1 MKIDLESLSAE
12 PLVYMLMHS
21 GAFVAVVGTVFFTI
35 GLLFGYATWGR
46 YKRQTRE
53 LLGEAASMKEEIA
66 QLKRKVGDQSIKSG
80 PAAMIATE
88 TIYMPRKEGE
98 TPAAPTPNSAALETP
113 LPQISATP
121 AENGVRYS
129 QENRI
134 TVKATGNDVPPV
146 TVPPASILP
155 DFEGALP
162 PQTHHTSSLASIIAT
177 ASPAKPELPTTDS
190 PTTGLVT
197 PDSIATFPELPAI
210 PHLPLASSPSEVDPN
225 LGLVYRERPTSCDD
239 LTTLKGISR
248 ILEERLHA
256 LGIYTYA
263 QIAAWNED
271 HVREFSIRLAFRDRI
286 QREQWVQQASQ
297 LALEQAAAP
306 AA

>member
-1 MKIDLESLSAE
+1 MKIDLESLAAE

-21 GAFVAVVGTVFFTI
+21 GAFVAVLGTVFFII

-46 YKRQTRE
+46 YKRQRRE

-80 PAAMIATE
+80 PAVMIATE

-98 TPAAPTPNSAALETP
+98 TAATPPPNRAAPESP
-113 LPQISATP
+113 LPQTSAAP
-121 AENGVRYS
+121 AENGVRYTH
-129 QENRI
+129 ENRI
-134 TVKATGNDVPPV
+134 NIKATSNDAPPL
-146 TVPPASILP
+146 TMSPASSLP

-162 PQTHHTSSLASIIAT
+162 PQTHQTSSLASIIAT
-177 ASPAKPELPTTDS
+177 APPAKPELPASDS
-190 PTTGLVT
+190 PNTGLMP
-197 PDSIATFPELPAI
+197 PDSIPIFPELPAI
-210 PHLPLASSPSEVDPN
+210 PHLPLASSPSKVDPD

-239 LTTLKGISR
+239 LSLIKGVSK
-248 ILEERLHA
+248 ILAERLHA

-271 HVREFSIRLAFRDRI
+271 HVHEFSIRLAFRDRI
-286 QREQWVQQASQ
+286 QREQWVQQASL
-297 LALEQAAAP
+297 LALKQP
-306 AA
+306 AALAT